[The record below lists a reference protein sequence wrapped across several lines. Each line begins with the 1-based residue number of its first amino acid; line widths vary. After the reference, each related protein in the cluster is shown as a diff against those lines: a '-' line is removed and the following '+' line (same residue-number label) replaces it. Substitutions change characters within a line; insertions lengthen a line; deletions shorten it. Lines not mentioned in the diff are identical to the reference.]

1 MIGAEIICT
10 DESCAV
16 TIDIVV
22 ESLDELEL
30 LACDDCGCTVQVLAT
45 WDVVELRPAAPV
57 VSLRRTTR
65 PLAA

>member
-16 TIDIVV
+16 TVDVSV
-22 ESLDELEL
+22 DTLEELEL
-30 LACDDCGCTVQVLAT
+30 LACDDCGCSIQVLAV
-45 WDVVELRPAAPV
+45 WDVTELRTAAPV
-57 VSLRRTTR
+57 TPLRRTPP

>member
-16 TIDIVV
+16 ALDVSVDT
-22 ESLDELEL
+22 LDELEL
-30 LACDDCGCTVQVLAT
+30 LACDDCGCTIQILAV
-45 WDVVELRPAAPV
+45 WDVTELRPAAPV
-57 VSLRRTTR
+57 TVLRRTPP

>member
-16 TIDIVV
+16 TIDVVV
-22 ESLDELEL
+22 ESLEL
-30 LACDDCGCTVQVLAT
+30 LACDDCGCTIQVLAT

-57 VSLRRTTR
+57 VSLRRGPHP

>member
-16 TIDIVV
+16 TIEVV
-22 ESLDELEL
+22 VDSLEDLDL
-30 LACDDCGCTVQVLAT
+30 LACDDCGCTMQTLAV
-45 WDVVELRPAAPV
+45 WEVVDLRPAAPV
-57 VSLRRTTR
+57 TPLRRVAP